1 MKLKIK
7 TETTTE
13 VEIEL
18 PVYRKVACFF
28 YKVYSNEHCIQILDS
43 CSNSGITLAH
53 AELAWHL
60 SGGTD
65 CTKEEFDQAFDK
77 VFKELSDLIK

>member
-18 PVYRKVACFF
+18 PVYRKASCFF
-28 YKVYSNEHCIQILDS
+28 YKVYSDENCIQVTDTVS
-43 CSNSGITLAH
+43 HSGIIVAH

-60 SGGTD
+60 DGGTD
-65 CTKEEFDQAFDK
+65 CTKEEFEDAFAK
-77 VFKELSDLIK
+77 VASQLSELAK